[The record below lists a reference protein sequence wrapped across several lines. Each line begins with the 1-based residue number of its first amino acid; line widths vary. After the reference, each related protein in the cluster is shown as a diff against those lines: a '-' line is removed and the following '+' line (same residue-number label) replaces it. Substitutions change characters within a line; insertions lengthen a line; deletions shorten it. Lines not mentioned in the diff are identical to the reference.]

1 MKSKFLVL
9 ILGLTLAG
17 CGTKTQEIIV
27 DGAPGAPG
35 QDGISMGIDVSNSAP
50 SCIAGGSTLKTFVD
64 TNRNGDLDTDEVIKK
79 VAVICNGVNGVDGQ
93 DGIDGTSVSVATA
106 SASQCPTGGVLF
118 TAGLITTAIC
128 NGEKGDMGPAGAN
141 GLNGAAGP
149 QGIAGKSAYE
159 IWLDAGNVGDEND
172 FLASLQG
179 QDGANGSNGI
189 NGANGLSAYDIWLS
203 LGNTG
208 TPSQFISSLT
218 GPQGQAGQNG
228 LNGSNGLSAY
238 QIWLSLGNTG
248 TEAQFIASLKGATGA
263 TGATGPQGPQGTSDG
278 VGNLTPV
285 QLCPGDTA
293 TFKEYGFIVGTDL
306 FAVYF
311 DKNQPIAFLAKLK
324 PGNYVTTNGSNC
336 QFSYA
341 NNGTTLTLSNGN
353 GTTTVNLT
361 NSGSGSNTLAGQC
374 SVVKFNDFQ
383 SEQQFHFA
391 VTGMA
396 SYSSYT
402 LEVTFNNGSVVNQV
416 QDSNGGA
423 STYVSPLYTIAPQNL
438 ANGFDFYAKHNGN
451 VVNKPT
457 VASAKVKKN
466 GQEMTCTVSN

>member
-9 ILGLTLAG
+9 ILGLALAG
-17 CGTKTQEIIV
+17 CGTKTQEIVV
-27 DGAPGAPG
+27 DGAPG
-35 QDGISMGIDVSNSAP
+35 QDGISMGIDVSSTAP
-50 SCIAGGSTLKTFVD
+50 GCLAGGSTIKTFVD
-64 TNRNGDLDTDEVIKK
+64 SNRNGDLDTDETIKK
-79 VAVICNGVNGVDGQ
+79 VTVICNDVNGINGN

-106 SASQCPTGGVLF
+106 SSSQCPTGGIIVSTELQEEYY
-118 TAGLITTAIC
+118 IC
-128 NGEKGDMGPAGAN
+128 NGKQGDIGP
-141 GLNGAAGP
+141 
-149 QGIAGKSAYE
+149 
-159 IWLDAGNVGDEND
+159 
-172 FLASLQG
+172 
-179 QDGANGSNGI
+179 
-189 NGANGLSAYDIWLS
+189 
-203 LGNTG
+203 
-208 TPSQFISSLT
+208 T
-218 GPQGQAGQNG
+218 GPSG
-228 LNGSNGLSAY
+228 
-238 QIWLSLGNTG
+238 
-248 TEAQFIASLKGATGA
+248 
-263 TGATGPQGPQGTSDG
+263 G

-293 TFKEYGFIVGTDL
+293 TFKEYGFIVGSDL

-311 DKNQPIAFLAKLK
+311 DKNQPIAFLAKLN

-336 QFSYA
+336 QFTYA
-341 NNGTTLTLSNGN
+341 NNGSTITLSNGN
-353 GTTTVNLT
+353 GTTTVNL
-361 NSGSGSNTLAGQC
+361 NSSGSNSNTLAGQC
-374 SVVKFNDFQ
+374 SVVKFKDFQ

-402 LEVTFNNGSVVNQV
+402 LEVTFNNGSTVNQV

-423 STYVSPLYTIAPQNL
+423 STYVNPLYTIAPQNL